1 MIHPIAGTPRSS
13 STDLP
18 AVTFRSQPVAVF
30 FEVTSFPP
38 PVSTFTF
45 SYLGPEGTGA
55 PSEVKEIHLVA
66 TCQSKPGVE
75 YMYTCFVIVLNVT
88 SPEAAGFYT
97 VRVSNADGYLDYK
110 LEVRFNGE

>member
-18 AVTFRSQPVAVF
+18 AVTFRSQPVAVS
-30 FEVTSFPP
+30 FEVTFPP
-38 PVSTFTF
+38 PALTFTF
-45 SYLGPEGTGA
+45 FYLGPEGMDA
-55 PSEVKEIHLVA
+55 PSEVKGIHLVA

-88 SPEAAGFYT
+88 SPEAAGFFS
-97 VRVSNADGYLDYK
+97 VRVSNGDGYQDYK